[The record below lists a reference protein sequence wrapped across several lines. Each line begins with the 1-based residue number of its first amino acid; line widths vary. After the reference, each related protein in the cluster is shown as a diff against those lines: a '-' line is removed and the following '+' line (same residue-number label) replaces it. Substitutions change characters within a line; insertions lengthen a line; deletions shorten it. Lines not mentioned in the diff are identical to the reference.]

1 MTLRRRLTKLEVQ
14 QRSEANDR
22 PEVTR
27 ESILLRAAKLG
38 IDGEEFL
45 TNPEYAARILREA
58 GMGDADIASKLGH
71 LLALQDK

>member
-1 MTLRRRLTKLEVQ
+1 MTLRRRLRKLEVQ
-14 QRSEANDR
+14 QRSDATNR

-45 TNPEYAARILREA
+45 TNPDYLARILREA
-58 GMGDADIASKLGH
+58 GMADAEIESKFWITHGF
-71 LLALQDK
+71 AE